1 MESKKRFTSG
11 WGQAARGSIENSW
24 SWSKEAEEQGV
35 GGSVKAQKQEQ
46 VEHVGAEEVMG
57 IEVVLMVKCTLFFE
71 EFSWRGKEKKWDGGL
86 RSSQVERIFAWFM
99 V

>member
-1 MESKKRFTSG
+1 M
-11 WGQAARGSIENSW
+11 
-24 SWSKEAEEQGV
+24 

-71 EFSWRGKEKKWDGGL
+71 EFS
-86 RSSQVERIFAWFM
+86 
-99 V
+99 